1 MAMTEIAVDT
11 TADKLVQLEQAL
23 MLQSTI
29 NGRLIETMNGLLLRV
44 AQLEIER
51 NNDNNGSRIIL
62 PAVLDVN

>member
-1 MAMTEIAVDT
+1 MFIEETAVDLIS
-11 TADKLVQLEQAL
+11 DQLVQLEKAL

-29 NGRLIETMNGLLLRV
+29 NGRLIETMNALLLRV

-51 NNDNNGSRIIL
+51 NNDTNGSRIIL